1 MVGEPHYANK
11 SAIVLDDN
19 PQMRG
24 ILRSVLNSM
33 GLRSV
38 SEYSDPIAAHNHLE
52 GNHVDVAVVDLVL
65 NSSINGMELALA
77 IRHNPLIVNPMM
89 PVIMVTGYASA
100 SVIKQAINFGVD
112 ELVTKPFSARDL
124 MARVEKTFKRPRTYI
139 RTPSAILARIAAV
152 AQIRCIMGQNAA
164 RRIWPMCLIRKAK
177 PCVKPS
183 RNCAQTLLWR
193 SARLKKSS
201 SCWTRT
207 LSALSTPLCCSL
219 ANAHQDRI
227 V

>member
-139 RTPSAILARIAAV
+139 RTPSGYFGPDRRRRADPMYHGPERRQENLADVLDSQGKA
-152 AQIRCIMGQNAA
+152 M
-164 RRIWPMCLIRKAK
+164 RKAIK
-177 PCVKPS
+177 KLRPDPVVEK
-183 RNCAQTLLWR
+183 R
-193 SARLKKSS
+193 SVEEVVFML
-201 SCWTRT
+201 
-207 LSALSTPLCCSL
+207 
-219 ANAHQDRI
+219 D
-227 V
+227 